1 MSPELQTL
9 PVRAVDC
16 LKLCYKFHER
26 GERVTTRMIRERL
39 QTLESDGQ
47 LSDAT
52 ITQLF
57 KWLAERGY
65 VLHTPYHGVELTPMG
80 EVLAAHLVRLHR
92 LLELFLVQIMG
103 FALDQVDAEAER
115 LEHSISE
122 AFEDR
127 MDAMLSYPTE
137 DPHGDPIPSKTGMVK
152 SVSTMPLSHLLP
164 GQRAVVQRVNDDEPN
179 LLRYLTSLGLVPG
192 ALVAME
198 SVTPYGDVYTLKI
211 GDVMQSIGGMVT
223 QHVLVRS
230 VTHDMSDKHVAV
242 ECMEQSDENVSNN
255 AGRGRE
261 Y

>member
-39 QTLESDGQ
+39 QTLEADGQ

-65 VLHTPYHGVELTPMG
+65 VLHTPYHGVELTATG

-92 LLELFLVQIMG
+92 LLELFLVQVMG

-115 LEHSISE
+115 LEHSISD
-122 AFEDR
+122 AFEER
-127 MDAMLSYPTE
+127 MDAMLNYPTE
-137 DPHGDPIPSKTGMVK
+137 DPHGDPIPSKTGIVK
-152 SVSTMPLSHLLP
+152 SVSTNPLSHLLP
-164 GQRAVVQRVNDDEPN
+164 GQKAVVQRVNDDEPN

-192 ALVAME
+192 TLVGME
-198 SVTPYGDVYTLKI
+198 SITPYGDVYTLKI
-211 GDVMQSIGGMVT
+211 GDVTQTVGAMVT
-223 QHVLVRS
+223 QHVMVRS
-230 VTHDMSDKHVAV
+230 VTHDLPDKHVAV
-242 ECMEQSDENVSNN
+242 ECMEQPDENVSNN
-255 AGRGRE
+255 ASRGRE
-261 Y
+261 H

>member
-1 MSPELQTL
+1 MPPELQTL

-39 QTLESDGQ
+39 QALEPDGQ

-80 EVLAAHLVRLHR
+80 EVLAAQLVRQHR

-103 FALDQVDAEAER
+103 FGLDQVDAEAEQ

-122 AFEDR
+122 AFEER
-127 MDAMLSYPTE
+127 MDAMLNYPTE

-152 SVSTMPLSHLLP
+152 AVSTMPLSQLVP
-164 GQRAVVQRVNDDEPN
+164 GQKAVVQRVNDDEPD

-192 ALVAME
+192 TLVIME

-211 GDVMQSIGGMVT
+211 GNVMQAVGGVVT

-230 VTHDMSDKHVAV
+230 VAHAIPDKHGAI
-242 ECMEQSDENVSNN
+242 ECGELSNENVPNN
-255 AGRGRE
+255 AN
-261 Y
+261 